1 MKGKGLLVVLAAVA
15 LLLAACNGSLGGYV
29 KVTAKGASAAAY
41 QVDDG
46 DWRAADDPE
55 SFDFWAFNKYQV
67 AVRCGNKVNVMALT
81 PGDTGNLLFDCE
93 ETEISF
99 SVKYDIRAATGA
111 DRAALY
117 YLGGLGAGAG
127 TTGTIAANHAQPG
140 QQDLVLVAS
149 DSGGHKKAAMVKT
162 VVAANGAT
170 YRMTM
175 SSSDSGNLLSGGTVA
190 DFSASVPAGWAS
202 SGALTASLT
211 PHGTEVL
218 SDYLHS
224 SGGSYTSYT
233 FAVHD
238 LVSAFAYEHGSA
250 PQKTLQRLIVA
261 DGKAVRFEPDLPAAF
276 NATMTHDYLPSFSG
290 LSYSSCN
297 DLVGFHLEARWGG
310 LKLSALASNGYL
322 GDGAEYELP
331 DLTDL
336 DGFTDVYPSSGDQ
349 VTTSAEAICSNKS
362 IGEISS
368 QPLNKTPLAL
378 RGLDLRIAGD
388 QEKYTA
394 P

>member
-1 MKGKGLLVVLAAVA
+1 MKSKGLLVVLAAA
-15 LLLAACNGSLGGYV
+15 LLLVACNNPLGGYV

-67 AVRCGNKVNVMALT
+67 AVRCGDEVNVVALT
-81 PGDTGNLLFDCE
+81 PGDAGNLIFDCE
-93 ETEISF
+93 ETEIGFNVNYNVSA
-99 SVKYDIRAATGA
+99 VNHA

-117 YLGGLGAGAG
+117 YLGGLAASSPGVAV
-127 TTGTIAANHAQPG
+127 GTIAANHARPG
-140 QQDLVLVAS
+140 RQDLVLVAG
-149 DSGGHKKAAMVKT
+149 DSSGNKLAAMMKT
-162 VVAANGAT
+162 VVAANGGS
-170 YRMTM
+170 YQITM
-175 SSSDSGNLLSGGTVA
+175 SSSDGGNLLSGGTVA
-190 DFSASVPAGWAS
+190 DFSATVPAGWS
-202 SGALTASLT
+202 VSGALTASLT

-224 SGGSYTSYT
+224 SGGNYTSYA

-250 PQKTLQRLIVA
+250 PQKTLQRLIIA
-261 DGKAVRFEPDLPAAF
+261 DGKAVHFEPDLPAVF
-276 NATMTHDYLPSFSG
+276 DATMTHDYLPSFSG
-290 LSYSSCN
+290 LSYSCG
-297 DLVGFHLEARWGG
+297 DLVGFHLEARWDGIE
-310 LKLSALASNGYL
+310 LSALASSGYL
-322 GDGAEYELP
+322 GDGAAYVMP
-331 DLTDL
+331 DLTYL
-336 DGFTDVYPSSGDQ
+336 DGFTDVYPDSGDE

-362 IGEISS
+362 IGEIAS
-368 QPLNKTPLAL
+368 QPLNETPVGL
-378 RGLDLRIAGD
+378 RGLDMGIAGD